1 MERIKGGYILQ
12 PRSFDNSSASH
23 FPPCTREVWF
33 FLLRNVNHADN
44 GKFKRGSG
52 FFALED
58 IQNALSWSVGC
69 RVERYPKY
77 QLVKAIRRLRE
88 GNMVATTKATRG
100 VFITVLNY
108 DKYQDPKQYEGND
121 EGNTK
126 ATRRQH
132 EGTHLKQECKNER
145 RKDKLLSAFPP
156 SKQSVDG
163 VDGPPFYRSKKGK
176 RVEGKTL
183 DAFNRFWAAFDYPKG
198 KAEAADAFLVVYTPE
213 SVDAIIE
220 GARVEAMERQMVIAN
235 GKTPKMA
242 QGWLSGRRWEDYVQ
256 QRPASPS
263 VVLPEF
269 VPPLKN

>member
-12 PRSFDNSSASH
+12 PRSFDGSSASH

-108 DKYQDPKQYEGND
+108 DRYQDPKQYEGND

-145 RKDKLLSAFPP
+145 MKEVKIKSIVTKPAGFDRPDFISEQLWADFIDNRKFKKLQNSPAALKVICKKLREAVDKGFSIEECVGEYISSNWQRF
-156 SKQSVDG
+156 D
-163 VDGPPFYRSKKGK
+163 
-176 RVEGKTL
+176 VE
-183 DAFNRFWAAFDYPKG
+183 W
-198 KAEAADAFLVVYTPE
+198 
-213 SVDAIIE
+213 
-220 GARVEAMERQMVIAN
+220 IAN
-235 GKTPKMA
+235 RQKGSNGSGKKTPKTFSQIKDDAVKQAMREWA
-242 QGWLSGRRWEDYVQ
+242 EEGQG
-256 QRPASPS
+256 
-263 VVLPEF
+263 
-269 VPPLKN
+269 